1 MGSVLF
7 LLIVLFILDLWWCT
21 NYHRATYN
29 LFGKVKFTCLECGR
43 ERVVSAWWC
52 RWPFSR
58 ISPAGA
64 AYSAQA
70 TSLGR
75 SNGTWKGRRL
85 TLNMQNISSSTSAHW
100 HICTFQWALQYI
112 STSVRFSELISTF
125 ALTDFIIKYHEH
137 IIESEGQRL
146 AFSKNPQISI
156 ICSPTCQPGS

>member
-1 MGSVLF
+1 MEPLPYKDIGTQKTQIRTHTTFNIFVGRLIGSVF
-7 LLIVLFILDLWWCT
+7 FILIVPFILDLWWCT

-58 ISPAGA
+58 ISSAGA
-64 AYSAQA
+64 AHPAQA
-70 TSLGR
+70 ASLGR

-112 STSVRFSELISTF
+112 CTSAHFSEFISTSVL
-125 ALTDFIIKYHEH
+125 
-137 IIESEGQRL
+137 
-146 AFSKNPQISI
+146 
-156 ICSPTCQPGS
+156 C